1 MTFTHS
7 DYKTVQVSVHERSLQ
22 VPAGFTAGTIITR
35 PGRNYVHVTRN
46 RDDKTV
52 LCPLT
57 PASDEVMSMSE
68 MREALHEAMDSTNEA

>member
-1 MTFTHS
+1 MTFTRS

-35 PGRNYVHVTRN
+35 PGRDYVHITRN

-57 PASDEVMSMSE
+57 PATDEVLSMSA
-68 MREALHEAMDSTNEA
+68 MREALHEAMDGAND